1 MVFSL
6 FLQID
11 WNKLRPES
19 IFGGQVL
26 ERTPAGLSI
35 LYIVGVGV
43 LIGFLVVT
51 FFDNFRR
58 PKFLFELNL
67 PREVKRKLTQ
77 TITNRSIRAWQ
88 TVFSAL
94 AFTVFGFQVY
104 WIYFADDTNE
114 EFQALAYKD
123 LRNRRVSA
131 ASLRGWM
138 LDRSGSLNSALAYYK
153 LGQDGM
159 IDRTYPLDTEMAHLL
174 GTECGTPGLER
185 TVFQKKADS
194 MPEAWEVLTTIKK
207 KEDTQKDVKLTIDR
221 NLQTFIAKELE
232 GKKGAI
238 VVLDPQTGD
247 ILAMYS
253 NPSFDLD
260 EAQNLD
266 DYLKLEGNKRDNPLL
281 NPCDTRILRAWF
293 YFQDLHPDRRFP
305 GRETKRRF
313 RELPGRIQTDSK
325 LPPHRRCNTE
335 APSRWVC
342 SRGMR
347 RRL

>member
-88 TVFSAL
+88 TVFCAL

-159 IDRTYPLDTEMAHLL
+159 IDRTYPLDTEMAHL
-174 GTECGTPGLER
+174 
-185 TVFQKKADS
+185 
-194 MPEAWEVLTTIKK
+194 
-207 KEDTQKDVKLTIDR
+207 
-221 NLQTFIAKELE
+221 
-232 GKKGAI
+232 
-238 VVLDPQTGD
+238 
-247 ILAMYS
+247 
-253 NPSFDLD
+253 
-260 EAQNLD
+260 
-266 DYLKLEGNKRDNPLL
+266 
-281 NPCDTRILRAWF
+281 
-293 YFQDLHPDRRFP
+293 
-305 GRETKRRF
+305 
-313 RELPGRIQTDSK
+313 
-325 LPPHRRCNTE
+325 
-335 APSRWVC
+335 
-342 SRGMR
+342 
-347 RRL
+347 